1 MVAFNKIRL
10 AAVAVMMAA
19 PAVLLAAEYG
29 LDECRAKAAA
39 GDAEAQWQL
48 GLRYEK
54 GDGVRKDGMRAL
66 AQYRKA
72 ADQKHRKACAKL
84 SDLYERG
91 RLVKRDPVLAAKYK
105 AWAEGGNGELAV
117 AQVKELAKEKDDE
130 IETALDY
137 ILGRNGKP
145 KDPKAGLR
153 LLYQQAKDNPT
164 AQRVFV
170 DRWSQGDLDDALDV
184 LSDDEWQKMIPW
196 YKNAWDGGNKR
207 AGLVLGNEAYS
218 RKRYSSALEYW
229 QGSGLAKCWY
239 LVGKFYAT
247 WSEEGKGGGPSDMRD
262 ETKSRKAFEK
272 CLRIDS
278 TQDDARFALG
288 TLYLCAEDPGNR
300 DLAEAKRIFAY
311 FLKSDADDKWFNYCY
326 GLTGFRL
333 LQSQFDKKW
342 PSHEVDKLFAWAKAS
357 LKRSVR
363 WGERSLLDYNRMVDG
378 WKTLWPSQEDEA
390 LLAWAKQYI
399 DRSMPYSRNIRDY
412 NRMVDDWKTL
422 RHSQLEFVSYIEKA
436 ADLGCEPAREF
447 RSTMASRVGKIQ

>member
-1 MVAFNKIRL
+1 MVAFNKVRL

-105 AWAEGGNGELAV
+105 AWAEGGNGELAA

-145 KDPKAGLR
+145 KDPKAGVR

-170 DRWSQGDLDDALDV
+170 DRWSQGDLDA
-184 LSDDEWQKMIPW
+184 
-196 YKNAWDGGNKR
+196 
-207 AGLVLGNEAYS
+207 
-218 RKRYSSALEYW
+218 
-229 QGSGLAKCWY
+229 C
-239 LVGKFYAT
+239 F
-247 WSEEGKGGGPSDMRD
+247 
-262 ETKSRKAFEK
+262 F
-272 CLRIDS
+272 
-278 TQDDARFALG
+278 G
-288 TLYLCAEDPGNR
+288 T
-300 DLAEAKRIFAY
+300 
-311 FLKSDADDKWFNYCY
+311 
-326 GLTGFRL
+326 
-333 LQSQFDKKW
+333 SQ
-342 PSHEVDKLFAWAKAS
+342 
-357 LKRSVR
+357 
-363 WGERSLLDYNRMVDG
+363 
-378 WKTLWPSQEDEA
+378 
-390 LLAWAKQYI
+390 
-399 DRSMPYSRNIRDY
+399 
-412 NRMVDDWKTL
+412 
-422 RHSQLEFVSYIEKA
+422 
-436 ADLGCEPAREF
+436 
-447 RSTMASRVGKIQ
+447 